1 MRMKESAVGQIVWY
15 VLECEP
21 REKAEITEVTNDTH
35 AQVKIITGPL
45 TGIEI
50 DARWD
55 MLQPMKRPDVLG
67 N

>member
-1 MRMKESAVGQIVWY
+1 MRMKEATVGEIVWY
-15 VLECEP
+15 ALECEP
-21 REKAEITEVTNDTH
+21 REKAEITEVTDDTH

-55 MLQPMKRPDVLG
+55 NLQHMKRPDVSG